1 MRKTLLLLILTLFSF
16 SAIHAD
22 VADDFDWKLE
32 GSTLT
37 ISGTGDMPDYEI
49 HDNKAPWR
57 IYQDKIEKVVIK
69 TNNGKGSASIEKLP
83 EGWYEIR
90 EAGAGSSWAT
100 HWINEATVSNGNK
113 VIRLDSDNRTNA
125 AENSN

>member
-1 MRKTLLLLILTLFSF
+1 MKKILLILFLFVFSC

-22 VADDFDWKLE
+22 VAADFDWKFE
-32 GSTLT
+32 DGTLT

-69 TNNGKGSASIEKLP
+69 DGVTNIGSYAFYYCENLTSVEIPNSVTSI
-83 EGWYEIR
+83 GMFAFYGCI
-90 EAGAGSSWAT
+90 
-100 HWINEATVSNGNK
+100 
-113 VIRLDSDNRTNA
+113 
-125 AENSN
+125 